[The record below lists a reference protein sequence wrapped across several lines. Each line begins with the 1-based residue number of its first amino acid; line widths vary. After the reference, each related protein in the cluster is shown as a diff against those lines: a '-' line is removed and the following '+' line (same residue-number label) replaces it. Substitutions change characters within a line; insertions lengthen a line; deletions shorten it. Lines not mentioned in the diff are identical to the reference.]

1 MHCHP
6 PSSRRQSIGIASLV
20 ALLAFGATSSDAAP
34 ILLDQQ
40 YVPTVGAVGVVIN
53 QNSHLAQ
60 TFTVG
65 IDGIL
70 SSVEV
75 EIARGVPLGD
85 SITLSIL
92 SAPGGTPD
100 LSAVLASAL
109 ISPSQVTRTF
119 TFVSVDLSAAMLEI
133 AVGQQLAIHL
143 TTTPIDNRN
152 TYLWRAD
159 SIGFYEGGS
168 GFSSSPTRANVRD
181 HGFRTFVD
189 TQQIQTV
196 PEPASL
202 ALLGVGLL
210 GVGCR
215 KAASRRRASRRL
227 STLAR
232 SRG

>member
-1 MHCHP
+1 MHCHS

-40 YVPTVGAVGVVIN
+40 YVPIVNVVGAVIN
-53 QNSHLAQ
+53 QNSLAQ

-70 SSVEV
+70 ASVEV
-75 EIARGVPLGD
+75 QIARGVPPGD

-100 LSAVLASAL
+100 PSAVLAWAL
-109 ISPSQVTRTF
+109 IDPSQVTRTF
-119 TFVSVDLSAAMLEI
+119 TFVPVDLSAAMLEI

-143 TTTPIDNRN
+143 TTTLIDGRN
-152 TYLWRAD
+152 TYMWRAD
-159 SIGFYEGGS
+159 SLGLYEGGS
-168 GFSSSPTRANVRD
+168 GFNFSPTRANARD

-189 TQQIQTV
+189 TQQIKTA

-210 GVGCR
+210 GVACR
-215 KAASRRRASRRL
+215 KAATRRRASRRL